1 MIPENPTEWRRDPDT
16 GRPVA
21 LTRLRVRYSEIDRMG
36 FAYNAHYLTWFELG
50 RSEFM
55 RALGLPY
62 REVEERGYY
71 LPLVEAALTLRLPL
85 RYDDEMTVETRIT
98 ELRSRTVTF
107 GYRIVRG
114 DRVHA
119 EGQTRHA
126 CMLAETGRATTLP
139 DWLSALLA
147 ATPR

>member
-1 MIPENPTEWRRDPDT
+1 MIPEDPTELRPDADT

-21 LTRLRVRYSEIDRMG
+21 LTRLRVRYAEIDRMG

-62 REVEERGYY
+62 RKVEERGYY
-71 LPLVEAALTLRLPL
+71 LPLVEAKLTLRLPL
-85 RYDDEMTVETRIT
+85 RYDDVMTVETRIA
-98 ELRSRTVTF
+98 ELRSRAVTF
-107 GYRIVRG
+107 GYRIVHD

-119 EGQTRHA
+119 EGTTRHA
-126 CMLAETGRATTLP
+126 CMLAESGRATTLP
-139 DWLSALLA
+139 EWLSALLA
-147 ATPR
+147 SAPR